1 MACAHAIPELDRK
14 GLRDFGLTTG
24 AIVAGLF
31 GVFFP
36 WVLERALPD
45 LAVDRSRRARSCWAL
60 IAPDSLRPV
69 YRGWMKVGLLLS
81 KVTTPIVMGAIFFVI
96 IVPVGLIMRMMKRD
110 PMRRQ
115 FERDARATGSRAS
128 KPPKT
133 NLEKP
138 F

>member
-1 MACAHAIPELDRK
+1 MAAHAIPELDRK

-31 GVFFP
+31 GAFFP
-36 WVLERALPD
+36 WVLERAYPIWPWIVLGV
-45 LAVDRSRRARSCWAL
+45 LGCWAL

-81 KVTTPIVMGAIFFVI
+81 KVTTPIVMGAIFFLI
-96 IVPVGLIMRMMKRD
+96 IVPVGLIMRVMKRD
-110 PMRRQ
+110 PMRRSFQ
-115 FERDARATGSRAS
+115 RDMAS
-128 KPPKT
+128 YRIESEQPPK
-133 NLEKP
+133 NHLEKP